1 MKTYT
6 VIWRDGGDDFMLTEV
21 ETAVDPNLM
30 TNGDWAFLAGQVEYA
45 EWDEVDRVAALADL
59 LDDYEL
65 LDVLAGTPESVL

>member
-6 VIWRDGGDDFMLTEV
+6 VIWRDGGDDYMFTDV
-21 ETAVDPNLM
+21 STDVDPNLM

-45 EWDEVDRVAALADL
+45 EWDDPDRLAAMADL

-65 LDVLAGTPESVL
+65 LDVVVGPLVSVL